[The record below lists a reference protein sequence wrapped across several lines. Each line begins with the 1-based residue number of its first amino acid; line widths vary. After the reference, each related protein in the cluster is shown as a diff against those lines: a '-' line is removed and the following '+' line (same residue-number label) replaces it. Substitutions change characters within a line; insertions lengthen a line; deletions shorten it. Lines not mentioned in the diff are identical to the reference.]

1 MKRTTIDFGIDLG
14 TTNSAVAILNGVTP
28 EIIKNN
34 ERDADI
40 TPSAVY
46 INKQG
51 ITRRGEAAKSRIQD
65 ASAAGDV
72 FTEFK
77 RRMGTDYVYK
87 FKSSGQQRK
96 PEDLSA
102 EILKSLKEDVQQK
115 TGETLESSVITV
127 PAAFELHQCDATRK
141 AAQLAGFKDSP
152 LLQEPVA
159 AALAYGFQTDGK
171 KAYWLVYDFG
181 GGTFDAAVIK
191 AEDGSIHVVNHGGD
205 NFLGGSDIDWAI
217 IEELLVPRLLQDHD
231 LEDFTRAQAGWD
243 DKAGAPRK
251 WYKPFALLKR
261 AAEMA
266 KIELSRLDKTTI
278 ETVTFNTGDGEEI
291 EFDCELTQADVIRVA
306 EPIIH
311 RSIEI
316 TKRVLQEKNLPK
328 ESVERIILVGGP
340 TKALYFREMLKA
352 GLGIPLD
359 YTVDPLTVVA
369 KGAAVFAGT
378 QKPAPGPKVAPA
390 QGEFTI
396 DLKHKPVGV
405 DSSPIVG
412 GTVSGS
418 TPQDLTGFTIELVD
432 SKTQWRSGKIPLRAD
447 GVFMTN
453 LHAEKGERHTYLI
466 ELCDPTGRKLKIT
479 PDRLTYTIGA
489 VVEEQPLP
497 NSMGVALA
505 NNEYDKLFEKGR
517 GLPLKATRDY
527 RTVHAIRQ
535 GQTGELIKIPIVEG
549 ENELADRNRHIDDL
563 QIDATN
569 IRRDLPAGTEV
580 EVTLRMDESR
590 LITVT
595 AYVPTLDEEFS
606 KKIELRKKTT
616 DASAFLEA
624 DFEAEMARFQEAK
637 AKAVNARA
645 QTAHDLVEQVEDS
658 PLLQEVKALLPSIAA
673 DVDVAGKFEKRLLEL
688 KLKLDAAA
696 DALEWPALVAEAK
709 EWTGYLMRIV
719 EKQGTQ
725 QQVQRAGEISA
736 QVEDAIKEQKADRL
750 RKRIEQTTRL
760 YYEIVMAQP
769 GWWVYQFQQIEKKQD
784 EMVDED
790 RASQLLDQGRDC
802 ISRNNTTGL
811 QTVVRQLWDLL
822 PDEVVQAAKRG
833 YQSGV
838 IR

>member
-14 TTNSAVAILNGVTP
+14 TTNSAVAVLNGVAP

-46 INKQG
+46 IDKKG
-51 ITRRGEAAKSRIQD
+51 TMRRGESAKSRID
-65 ASAAGDV
+65 DSPGDV
-72 FTEFK
+72 FLEFK

-115 TGETLESSVITV
+115 TGETLDSSVITV

-181 GGTFDAAVIK
+181 GGTFDSAVIK

-217 IEELLVPRLLQDHD
+217 VEDLLVPRLLQEHE
-231 LEDFTRAQAGWD
+231 LEDFSRAHAGWD

-251 WYKPFALLKR
+251 WYKPFAQLKR
-261 AAEMA
+261 VAEMA
-266 KIELSRLDKTTI
+266 KIELSRLEETTI
-278 ETVTFNTGDGEEI
+278 QTVRFTTPDGEEI
-291 EFDCELTQADVIRVA
+291 EFECELTQPEIIRIA
-306 EPIIH
+306 EPIIQ
-311 RSIEI
+311 RSIDI

-340 TKALYFREMLKA
+340 TKAPYFREMLKA
-352 GLGIPLD
+352 GLRIPLD
-359 YTVDPLTVVA
+359 HSVDPLTVVA

-378 QKPAPGPKVAPA
+378 QKPVAGPKAAPV
-390 QGEFTI
+390 QGEFTV

-412 GTVSGS
+412 GTVSGPS
-418 TPQDLTGFTIELVD
+418 PQDLTGFTIELVD
-432 SKTQWRSGKIPLRAD
+432 SKTQWRSGKIPIRAD

-466 ELCDPTGRKLKIT
+466 ELCDPTGRKQKVT

-535 GQTGELIKIPIVEG
+535 GQTGEFFRIPIVEG
-549 ENELADRNRHIDDL
+549 ENELADRNRYIDAIHIDG
-563 QIDATN
+563 TN

-606 KKIELRKKTT
+606 KKIEPRKKMT
-616 DASAFLEA
+616 DAAAFLQA
-624 DFEAEMARFQEAK
+624 DFEAELARFHEAK
-637 AKAVNARA
+637 AKAANTGA
-645 QTAHDLVEQVEDS
+645 QTARDLAEEVEDS
-658 PLLQEVKALLPSIAA
+658 PLLEEIKGLLPSIAA

-709 EWTGYLMRIV
+709 EWTGYLTRIAD
-719 EKQGTQ
+719 KQGTQ
-725 QQVQRAGEISA
+725 QQAQRARELTA
-736 QVEDAIKEQKADRL
+736 QVEAAIKEQKADRL
-750 RKRIEQTTRL
+750 RKRIEQTTRM

-784 EMVDED
+784 EMVDET
-790 RASQLLDQGRDC
+790 RGSQLLDQGRDC

-811 QTVVRQLWDLL
+811 QNVVRQLWDLL

>member
-1 MKRTTIDFGIDLG
+1 MSRTTIDFGIDLG
-14 TTNSAVAILNGVTP
+14 TTNSAVAVLNGVSP

-34 ERDADI
+34 EKDADI

-46 INKQG
+46 IDKKG
-51 ITRRGEAAKSRIQD
+51 ITRLGEAAKSRVPD
-65 ASAAGDV
+65 SGGDV
-72 FTEFK
+72 YLEFK
-77 RRMGTDYVYK
+77 RRMGTDHVYK

-102 EILKSLKEDVQQK
+102 EILKSLKGDVQQK
-115 TGETLESSVITV
+115 TGEILESAVITV

-191 AEDGSIHVVNHGGD
+191 AEEGSIHVVNHGGD

-217 IEELLVPRLLQDHD
+217 IEELLIPRLLQDYD
-231 LEDFTRAQAGWD
+231 LEDFSRAHAGWD
-243 DKAGAPRK
+243 DKAGSPRK
-251 WYKPFALLKR
+251 WFRPFALLKR

-278 ETVTFNTGDGEEI
+278 ETIKFPNGNGEEI

-306 EPIIH
+306 EPIIR
-311 RSIEI
+311 RSVEI
-316 TKRVLQEKNLPK
+316 TKRVLHEKNLPK
-328 ESVERIILVGGP
+328 EAVERVILVGGP
-340 TKALYFREMLKA
+340 TKAPYFREMLKA
-352 GLGIPLD
+352 SLGIALD
-359 YTVDPLTVVA
+359 ISVDPLTVVA

-378 QKPAPGPKVAPA
+378 QKPAAGPRVAPV
-390 QGEFTI
+390 QGEFTV

-418 TPQDLTGFTIELVD
+418 APQDFTGFTIELVD
-432 SKTQWRSGKIPLRAD
+432 SKTQWRSGKVPLRAD

-453 LHAEKGERHTYLI
+453 LHAEKGERHVYLL
-466 ELCDPTGRKLKIT
+466 ELCDSTGRKQKIT

-489 VVEEQPLP
+489 VVDEQPLP
-497 NSMGVALA
+497 ISVGVALA
-505 NNEYDKLFEKGR
+505 NNEYDRFFEKGH

-535 GQTGELIKIPIVEG
+535 GQTGELIKIPIVQG

-563 QIDATN
+563 HIDATN

-580 EVTLRMDESR
+580 EVTLRMDASQS
-590 LITVT
+590 ITVT

-606 KKIELRKKTT
+606 KKLELRKKTA
-616 DASAFLEA
+616 DAAMFLKG
-624 DFEAEMARFQEAK
+624 DFEAEMARFRDAK
-637 AKAVNARA
+637 AKAANTGA
-645 QTAHDLVEQVEDS
+645 QTAHDLVEEVEDS
-658 PLLQEVKALLPSIAA
+658 PLLQEVNGLLPSIAA

-709 EWTGYLMRIV
+709 DWIKHLTRV
-719 EKQGTQ
+719 AEKQGTQ
-725 QQVQRAGEISA
+725 QQIQRAREMST
-736 QVEDAIKEQKADRL
+736 QTEEAIKEQKADRL
-750 RKRIEQTTRL
+750 RKRIEQATRL

-769 GWWVYQFQQIEKKQD
+769 GWWVYQFQEIEKKRD
-784 EMVDED
+784 AMVDET
-790 RASQLLDQGRDC
+790 RAAQLLDQGRDC

-822 PDEVVQAAKRG
+822 PDDVVQAAKRG